1 MVKKQY
7 MGATKPIGV
16 SVIVIVVIL
25 SFLIYFLVFNKADI
39 EKGSD
44 VGGDQESDVMEDQE
58 SDVEVES
65 FMVEKGQIVIT
76 EGTYYESKGIL
87 DLTIWNKG
95 EKNAK
100 ISKIVFVSET
110 PEGIESTIE
119 TAPSETIDYVFKPDE
134 RKIFNIEVSE
144 LPNEVW
150 AAPTKNPEA
159 IGILSKEN
167 IEIKE

>member
-39 EKGSD
+39 EKG
-44 VGGDQESDVMEDQE
+44 

-119 TAPSETIDYVFKPDE
+119 TAPSETVDYVFKPDE
-134 RKIFNIEVSE
+134 RKIFKIELSE
-144 LPNEVW
+144 LSNEVW
-150 AAPTKNPEA
+150 AVPAKNPEA
-159 IGILSKEN
+159 IAILSKEN
-167 IEIKE
+167 IKIE

>member
-1 MVKKQY
+1 MVKKQQ

-16 SVIVIVVIL
+16 SVIVVVVLL

-44 VGGDQESDVMEDQE
+44 VENDQESDVVEDQE

-65 FMVEKGQIVIT
+65 FMVEKGQIIIT
-76 EGTYYESKGIL
+76 EGTYHESSGIL
-87 DLTIWNKG
+87 DITIWNKG
-95 EKNAK
+95 EKNAEVG
-100 ISKIVFVSET
+100 KIVFVSGNLG
-110 PEGIESTIE
+110 GIESTIE